1 MYFIQ
6 VEKVVVLGTVYGI
19 RQDKPWFYIGCLE
32 CYSKGQESWV
42 TKDLPDSSTQTVR
55 IFACVK
61 STCPKIKKFF
71 GPW

>member
-1 MYFIQ
+1 MQ
-6 VEKVVVLGTVYGI
+6 VEKVVVVGTVYGI
-19 RQDKPWFYIGCLE
+19 RQDKPWYYIGCLE

-42 TKDLPDSSTQTVR
+42 TKDLPDGTTQNVR

-61 STCPKIKKFF
+61 PTYKKNKNVF